1 MNTLF
6 GRVHLDKIGINMIY
20 DLAVV
25 GNGIAA
31 QTFLWNLS
39 EKMTSNENKSQNFSV
54 AHIYSEK
61 CAPACSLRSLA
72 SISLNGVEES
82 AQGLGE
88 DLRVAYFKFIDF
100 YQRFSPPGIHPI
112 KQHHFFTNEK
122 DKAKMLRRFTILS
135 PQNHPKINGE
145 DREGAQVDSYIL
157 ETKTFLNWFQSI
169 IKLPKKD
176 FSSFLKN
183 LTIDKDGN
191 FELHLEDQSIVKA
204 KKVVMAIG
212 AYSKIYGHF
221 YRSEEILFNEEKN
234 VVKAGSFLERNID
247 LGDESF
253 LFTIDMNKVMY
264 RAFEKKLLIGSVTTV
279 GAFEAPPMK
288 DLQLLLE
295 KVQTAM
301 SFDLGRLTD
310 FKVVT
315 GLRHKGP
322 RRKFIAERLSDTK
335 EIYGINGFYK
345 NGFTLNFL
353 AAEKLIQVM
362 ND

>member
-1 MNTLF
+1 
-6 GRVHLDKIGINMIY
+6 MIY
-20 DLAVV
+20 DLAVI

-39 EKMTSNENKSQNFSV
+39 EKFTGDEKKSQNFSV

-88 DLRVAYFKFIDF
+88 DLRDAYFKFIDF
-100 YQRFSPPGIHPI
+100 YQKYSPPGIHPV
-112 KQHHFFTNEK
+112 KQQHFFTNEK
-122 DKAKMLRRFTILS
+122 DEAKMLRRFTTLS
-135 PQNHPKINGE
+135 PQYHPHIIGE
-145 DREGAQVDSYIL
+145 NRSGAVVDAFIL
-157 ETKTFLNWFQSI
+157 ESKTFMNWFQNL
-169 IKLPKKD
+169 IKLSKKEY
-176 FSSFLKN
+176 SSFLKN
-183 LTIDKDGN
+183 LTIDSDGN
-191 FELHLEDQSIVKA
+191 FELHLEDQSVVKA
-204 KKVVMAIG
+204 KKVVLAVG
-212 AYSKIYGHF
+212 AYAKIYGHF
-221 YRSEEILFNEEKN
+221 FRSEEIPFSEEKN
-234 VVKAGSFLERNID
+234 QIKAGSFLERNID
-247 LGDESF
+247 LGNESF

-279 GAFEAPPMK
+279 GAFEVPPIK
-288 DLQLLLE
+288 DLQFLLE
-295 KVQTAM
+295 KVQTVIN
-301 SFDLGRLTD
+301 FDLGRITE

-322 RRKFIAERLSDTK
+322 RRKFIAERMSETR

-353 AAEKLIQVM
+353 AAEKLIKEM
-362 ND
+362 KL